1 MNLYSLFKRQVDL
14 RPDAAALIDAGN
26 NRRWSFAEIEHA
38 SRDMA
43 ARLADAGLQRGD
55 GVLLFVPMS
64 VRLYVTLL
72 ACFRLGLVAI
82 VIDPYAGREHVE
94 RCCRRYPPKAMIGTP
109 KAQLLRL
116 RIPALRRIEHHFSSL
131 KWLPATRWLPLTAD
145 TDAADLAVEL
155 APSEP
160 ALVTFTSGSTAL
172 PKVAVRSHGFLHRQH
187 CVIDNNQSLEAGA
200 TSLTLF
206 PVFVLSSLA
215 AGITSV
221 LAAVDLRRP
230 QRIDPRRLLA
240 TIERYR
246 PDSLGLQPI
255 VVSRLANFCRRRGLE
270 VEGDFVL
277 YSGGAPVFPAVLERF
292 GRIAPGARM
301 ISVYGS
307 TEAEPITLTEMNRAA
322 VRRVCPR
329 KGLLA
334 GHPVDEID
342 LRILPPTGDA
352 PFEMSRTR
360 FDALCLDAGEI
371 GEIVVRGKHVLESYL
386 DGEGDRDNKYRVDGQ
401 AWHRTGDAGSLDR
414 EGRLWL
420 AGRCLARI
428 ADSRGICYPLGIEA
442 AAMQLPAVDR
452 VALGTCGD
460 ERVLVVACRRAQRR
474 VVAAS
479 LRDLLDEADIDRLQ
493 FVSEIP
499 VDRRHNG
506 KVDYRRLQTL
516 LQARTDSGLT
526 LETTS

>member
-1 MNLYSLFKRQVDL
+1 MNLFSLFKRQVDL
-14 RPDAAALIDAGN
+14 RPDAAALIDVGD
-26 NRRWSFAEIEHA
+26 NRSWTFSEIERA

-43 ARLADAGLQRGD
+43 ARLADAGLARGD

-82 VIDPYAGREHVE
+82 VIDPYAGRAHVE
-94 RCCRRYPPKAMIGTP
+94 RCCRRYPPRAMIGTP

-116 RIPALRRIEHHFSSL
+116 RIPALRRIELHFSGTR
-131 KWLPATRWLPLTAD
+131 WLPATCWLPLVAETTAE
-145 TDAADLAVEL
+145 DLAVEL

-187 CVIDNNQSLEAGA
+187 CVVDRNQQLVAGA
-200 TSLTLF
+200 RSLTLF

-215 AGITSV
+215 AGITSI
-221 LAAVDLRRP
+221 LADVDLRQP
-230 QRIDPRRLLA
+230 QRIDPRKLLA

-255 VVSRLANFCRRRGLE
+255 VIARLADYCRREHEKLHGN
-270 VEGDFVL
+270 FVL

-292 GRIAPGARM
+292 GAIAPDARM

-307 TEAEPITLTEMNRAA
+307 TEAEPIALSEIVDAGENRVSPA
-322 VRRVCPR
+322 R
-329 KGLLA
+329 GLLA
-334 GHPVDEID
+334 GRPVSEIE
-342 LRILPPTGDA
+342 LRILPFDDDQ
-352 PFEMSRTR
+352 PFEMSRAQ
-360 FDALCLDAGEI
+360 FEELELAPGEI

-414 EGRLWL
+414 AGRLWL
-420 AGRCLARI
+420 AGRCIARI
-428 ADSRGICYPLGIEA
+428 DDRRGTCYPLGIEA
-442 AAMQLPAVDR
+442 AAMQLPAVQR
-452 VALGTCGD
+452 AALVAHGG
-460 ERVLVVACRRAQRR
+460 ERLLVVACRPAQR
-474 VVAAS
+474 VATGAS
-479 LRDLLDEADIDRLQ
+479 LRELLDEAGIDRVE
-493 FVSEIP
+493 FVGEIP

-506 KVDYRRLQTL
+506 KVDYPRLQNL
-516 LQARTDSGLT
+516 LGRQPDAGLT
-526 LETTS
+526 LETSS